1 MSYSIVLDI
10 VFALIGIIF
19 IAVGIKKGF
28 IKSLIQSAKL
38 LLAIVAAYF
47 LGSQVGLILKEKF
60 IFKPVYDFVFDKVN
74 GLYLDATASLNPE
87 EVIASFPKF
96 LMNDELKNQITNA
109 TSEESGAAL
118 VESVSTSI
126 ADPVSGFFANVLGY
140 VLVFVVALIVLSI
153 AAWLLTKLTDKIGF
167 LGTANRI
174 LGGVWGALMG
184 AIVLFM
190 IASVI
195 KLIGAGDP
203 LYTNTV
209 IVKFFGDSALLEA
222 IKILNIGATF
232 FG

>member
-38 LLAIVAAYF
+38 LLSIVAAYF
-47 LGSQVGLILKEKF
+47 LGSQVGLILKDKF

-74 GLYLDATASLNPE
+74 GLYLDATASLNAE

-153 AAWLLTKLTDKIGF
+153 AAWLLTKLTDKIAF